1 MDLAGL
7 IPTFGNVI
15 WTIAAFVAAL
25 SVIVAIHEYGHYIV
39 GRWSGIK
46 AEVFSIGFGP
56 ILASRVDKH
65 GTRWQIAALPFGG
78 FVKFLGDAGAASD
91 KDDEVMDGLSD
102 DERRASMHG
111 APLWAR
117 TLTVA
122 AGPVFNFILSFLIF
136 GALLLYRGVA
146 ADPITVDEL
155 RTLPDVPVAG
165 LQSGDVI
172 LEVEGQPVPTTEEF
186 SEFARED
193 LTPARELTYTV
204 ERDGQVM
211 DVPGPWLYP
220 IYVSSVTPNWAAE
233 EAGLQVADVITAVDG
248 SEIFD
253 FEQLREI
260 VGASDGAP
268 LTIDVWRDGET
279 LSFTMTP
286 ARRDLPL
293 ADGGFET
300 RWLIGLSGGL
310 AFEPASV
317 TPSFGEAASYGVEQ
331 IRFIITSSLS
341 GLYHMIAGKI
351 STCNLSGPIGIAET
365 SGQAA
370 SQGWFTFVYFIA
382 LLSTAVG
389 LINLFPIP
397 VLDGGHLVFYAFEAV
412 TGRPPSDRALK
423 YLMAGGL
430 TLMLALMLFAVGND
444 LVCP

>member
-7 IPTFGNVI
+7 IPTFGNII

-56 ILASRVDKH
+56 VLASRIDRH
-65 GTRWQIAALPFGG
+65 GTKWQVAALPFGG

-91 KDDEVMDGLSD
+91 KDEAVMDGLSRE
-102 DERRASMHG
+102 ERRATMHG

-136 GALLLYRGVA
+136 AVLIMYRGVA

-155 RTLPDVPVAG
+155 RALPEAPVAG

-172 LEVEGQPVPTTEEF
+172 LEVEGEPVPATDDF
-186 SEFARED
+186 STFARD
-193 LTPARELTYTV
+193 IPPSPELTYTV
-204 ERDGQVM
+204 ERDGQVIE
-211 DVPGPWLYP
+211 VPGPWLYP
-220 IYVSSVTPNWAAE
+220 IYVTSVTPNWAAD
-233 EAGLQVADVITAVDG
+233 EAGLEVGDVITAVDG
-248 SEIFD
+248 AGIFD
-253 FEQLREI
+253 FEQLREL
-260 VGASDGAP
+260 VGDSDGAA
-268 LTIDVWRDGET
+268 LTLDVWREGEMLEFT
-279 LSFTMTP
+279 LTP

-293 ADGGFET
+293 PDGGFET

-310 AFEPASV
+310 AFEPAST
-317 TPSFGEAASYGVEQ
+317 TPSLGEAAAYGVEQ

-341 GLYHMIAGKI
+341 GLYHMVAGKI

-370 SQGWFTFVYFIA
+370 SQGWFSFVYFIA

-423 YLMAGGL
+423 YLMVGGL
-430 TLMLALMLFAVGND
+430 TLMLALMLFSVGND

>member
-1 MDLAGL
+1 MDIAGL
-7 IPTFGNVI
+7 IPIFGNIV
-15 WTIAAFVAAL
+15 WTIAFFVLAL

-56 ILASRVDKH
+56 VLASRVDKH

-91 KDDEVMDGLSD
+91 KDEEMMEELSEA
-102 DERRASMHG
+102 ERRTTMHG

-136 GALLLYRGVA
+136 AVLIMYRGVA

-155 RTLPDVPVAG
+155 RTLPDAPVAG

-172 LEVEGQPVPTTEEF
+172 LRVEGEPVPPTEDF
-186 SEFARED
+186 TGFARD
-193 LTPARELTYTV
+193 LTPARELTYLV
-204 ERDGQVM
+204 ERDGQQLE
-211 DVPGPWLYP
+211 VPGPWLYP
-220 IYVSSVTPNWAAE
+220 IYVSSVTPNWAADD
-233 EAGLQVADVITAVDG
+233 AGLEVGDVITAVDG
-248 SEIFD
+248 EEIFD

-260 VGASDGAP
+260 VGASDGRE
-268 LTIDVWRDGET
+268 LTLDVWRTGEIQKFT
-279 LSFTMTP
+279 LTP

-300 RWLIGLSGGL
+300 RWLIGLTGGL
-310 AFEPASV
+310 AFEPAS
-317 TPSFGEAASYGVEQ
+317 TMPSLWDAALYGVDQ
-331 IRFIITSSLS
+331 IRFIITSSIS
-341 GLYHMIAGKI
+341 GLYHMIVGEI

-370 SQGWFTFVYFIA
+370 SQGAFNFIYFIA

-397 VLDGGHLVFYAFEAV
+397 VLDGGHLVFYAFEAL

-423 YLMAGGL
+423 YLMVGGL
-430 TLMLALMLFAVGND
+430 TLMLSLMVFSVGND

>member
-7 IPTFGNVI
+7 IPTFGNII

-39 GRWSGIK
+39 GRWTGIK

-56 ILASRVDKH
+56 VLASRVDKH
-65 GTRWQIAALPFGG
+65 GTKWQIAALPFGG

-91 KDDEVMDGLSD
+91 KDEAVMDGLTEE
-102 DERRASMHG
+102 ERRSTMHG

-117 TLTVA
+117 ALTVS

-136 GALLLYRGVA
+136 AMLIMYRGVA
-146 ADPITVDEL
+146 ADPITVSDL
-155 RTLPDVPVAG
+155 RTLPDTPVAG
-165 LQSGDVI
+165 LQAGDVI
-172 LEVEGQPVPTTEEF
+172 LEVEGQAVPATEDF
-186 SEFARED
+186 ATFAREE

-204 ERDGQVM
+204 DRDGQIM
-211 DVPGPWLYP
+211 EVPGPWLYP
-220 IYVSSVTPNWAAE
+220 IYVSAVTPNWAAE
-233 EAGLQVADVITAVDG
+233 EAGLEVGDVITAVDG
-248 SEIFD
+248 AEIFD

-260 VGASDGAP
+260 VGDSDGAP
-268 LTIDVWRDGET
+268 LTLDVWRNGEM

-310 AFEPASV
+310 AFEPAST
-317 TPSFGEAASYGVEQ
+317 TPSLGEAAAHGVDQ
-331 IRFIITSSLS
+331 IRFIVTSSLS
-341 GLYHMIAGKI
+341 GLYHMVAGKI

-370 SQGWFTFVYFIA
+370 SQGWFSFIYFIA

-397 VLDGGHLVFYAFEAV
+397 VLDGGHLVFYAFEAL
-412 TGRPPSDRALK
+412 TGRPPSDAALK
-423 YLMAGGL
+423 YLMVGGL
-430 TLMLALMLFAVGND
+430 TLMLALMLFSVGND

>member
-7 IPTFGNVI
+7 IPTFGNII
-15 WTIAAFVAAL
+15 WTIAAFIAAL

-39 GRWSGIK
+39 GRWTGIK

-56 ILASRVDKH
+56 VLASRVDRH
-65 GTRWQIAALPFGG
+65 GTTWQIAALPFGG

-91 KDDEVMDGLSD
+91 KDEAAMGRLSQ
-102 DERRASMHG
+102 DERRATMHG

-136 GALLLYRGVA
+136 GLLIMYRGVA

-155 RTLPDVPVAG
+155 RPLPNAPVAG

-172 LEVEGQPVPTTEEF
+172 LEVAGQPVPATDGF
-186 SEFARED
+186 SAFAREI
-193 LTPARELTYTV
+193 PASPELNYTV
-204 ERDGQVM
+204 ERDGQVI

-220 IYVSSVTPNWAAE
+220 IYVSSLTPDWAADQ
-233 EAGLQVADVITAVDG
+233 AGLEVGDVITAVDG
-248 SEIFD
+248 TDIFD
-253 FEQLREI
+253 FEQLRDI
-260 VGASDGAP
+260 VGDSGGAS
-268 LTIDVWRDGET
+268 LTLDVWRDGEMLNFT
-279 LSFTMTP
+279 LTP

-300 RWLIGLSGGL
+300 RWLIGLTGGL
-310 AFEPASV
+310 AFEPAST
-317 TPSFGEAASYGVEQ
+317 TPSLSEAATYGVEQ

-370 SQGWFTFVYFIA
+370 SQGWFSFIYFIA

-397 VLDGGHLVFYAFEAV
+397 VLDGGHLVFYAFEAL
-412 TGRPPSDRALK
+412 TGRPPSDRALR
-423 YLMAGGL
+423 YLMVGGL
-430 TLMLALMLFAVGND
+430 TLMLALMLFSVGND

>member
-1 MDLAGL
+1 MDIAGL
-7 IPTFGNVI
+7 IPVFGNII

-56 ILASRVDKH
+56 VLASRTDRH
-65 GTRWQIAALPFGG
+65 GTKWQIAALPFGG

-91 KDDEVMDGLSD
+91 KDTEAMDAMSG

-117 TLTVA
+117 ALTVA

-136 GALLLYRGVA
+136 ASLLMFRGVP
-146 ADPITVDEL
+146 ADPIAVDEL
-155 RTLPDVPVAG
+155 YVLPGTPTNS

-172 LEVEGQPVPTTEEF
+172 LEIEGQPVPPTDEF
-186 SEFARED
+186 GAFGRS
-193 LTPARELTYTV
+193 LTPKPELAYRV
-204 ERDGQVM
+204 ERDGQVV

-220 IYVSSVTPNWAAE
+220 VYVSSITPNWAADD
-233 EAGLQVADVITAVDG
+233 AGLQVGDVITAIDG
-248 SEIFD
+248 ASIFD
-253 FEQLREI
+253 FEQLRDV
-260 VGASDGAP
+260 VGASDGRQ
-268 LTIDVWRDGET
+268 LTLDVWRDGET
-279 LSFTMTP
+279 LEFDLTP

-293 ADGGFET
+293 PDGGFET
-300 RWLIGLSGGL
+300 RWLIGLTGGL
-310 AFEPASV
+310 VFEPAAT
-317 TPSFGEAASYGVEQ
+317 TPSLGEAMTYGVDQ
-331 IRFIITSSLS
+331 IQFIITSSIS

-370 SQGWFTFVYFIA
+370 SQGWFTFIYFIA

-397 VLDGGHLVFYAFEAV
+397 VLDGGHLVFYAFEAIV
-412 TGRPPSDRALK
+412 GRPPSDKALR

-430 TLMLALMLFAVGND
+430 TLMLALMLFSVGND

>member
-7 IPTFGNVI
+7 IPTFGSFI
-15 WTIAAFVAAL
+15 WTIAAFIAAL

-39 GRWSGIK
+39 GRWTGIK

-56 ILASRVDKH
+56 VLASRVDKH
-65 GTRWQIAALPFGG
+65 GTKWQIAALPFGG

-91 KDDEVMDGLSD
+91 KDVEVMDALSE
-102 DERRASMHG
+102 DERRRTMHG

-136 GALLLYRGVA
+136 AILIMYRGVA
-146 ADPITVDEL
+146 ADPITVQDL
-155 RTLPDVPVAG
+155 RTLPGVPVEG
-165 LQSGDVI
+165 LQAGDVI
-172 LEVEGQPVPTTEEF
+172 LEVEGAAVPATEDF
-186 SEFARED
+186 ASFARE
-193 LTPARELTYTV
+193 LTPMRELTYTV
-204 ERDGQVM
+204 DRDGQVI

-220 IYVSSVTPNWAAE
+220 IYVASVTPNWAAD
-233 EAGLQVADVITAVDG
+233 EAGLLEGDVITAVDG
-248 SEIFD
+248 AEIFD
-253 FEQLREI
+253 FEQLRDV

-268 LTIDVWRDGET
+268 LTLDVWRDGET
-279 LSFTMTP
+279 MSFTMTP

-317 TPSFGEAASYGVEQ
+317 TPSLGEAAAYGVDQ

-370 SQGWFTFVYFIA
+370 SQGWFSFVYFIA

-423 YLMAGGL
+423 YLMVGGL
-430 TLMLALMLFAVGND
+430 TLMLALMLFSVGND
-444 LVCP
+444 LICP

>member
-1 MDLAGL
+1 MDLSAL
-7 IPTFGNVI
+7 IPTFGNFV

-25 SVIVAIHEYGHYIV
+25 SIIVAIHEYGHYIV

-56 ILASRVDKH
+56 VLASRMDKH

-78 FVKFLGDAGAASD
+78 YVKFLGDAGAASD
-91 KDDEVMDGLSD
+91 KDEAVMEGLSG

-117 TLTVA
+117 TATVA
-122 AGPVFNFILSFLIF
+122 AGPVFNFILSFLVF
-136 GALLLYRGVA
+136 AALLMFRGVA
-146 ADPITVDEL
+146 ADPITVDEI
-155 RTLPDVPVAG
+155 RVLPTTVSGG

-172 LEVEGQPVPTTEEF
+172 LEVEGQKVPPTDEF
-186 SEFARED
+186 TGFAREIE
-193 LTPARELTYTV
+193 PKPQLTYTV

-220 IYVSSVTPNWAAE
+220 IYVSTVTPGWAAD
-233 EAGLQVADVITAVDG
+233 EAGLLEGDVITGIEGREV
-248 SEIFD
+248 FD
-253 FEQLREI
+253 FEQLRDV
-260 VGASDGAP
+260 VGNSEGAP
-268 LTIDVWRDGET
+268 LTLDVWRDGEN

-300 RWLIGLSGGL
+300 RWLIGLTGGL

-317 TPSFGEAASYGVEQ
+317 TPSIGTAFAHGIDQ

-341 GLYHMIAGKI
+341 GLYHMVAGKI

-370 SQGWFTFVYFIA
+370 SQGWYSFVYFIA

-412 TGRPPSDRALK
+412 AGRPPSDRALK
-423 YLMAGGL
+423 YMMAGGL
-430 TLMLALMLFAVGND
+430 TIMLALMLFAVSND
-444 LVCP
+444 LFCP